1 MLVISLLSEALE
13 YQRCCNDRTI
23 CEQFMSLIVRT
34 CIHCKLSWQL
44 FYVCWQFSF
53 FHIEYFYLLSYI
65 SFCLQCFNAVGWVA
79 GRASG
84 LVGWG
89 PGKVICLE
97 RDAHLHMA
105 HLMPLSLASVKSRLV
120 LPFWYVLTRVVLDK
134 GPLNGCVCVVCLI
147 SSLSRV
153 SRLYGMYLCT
163 SMTASALFCL
173 SQCSLVSLSSPC
185 VFPKYCWN

>member
-53 FHIEYFYLLSYI
+53 FHIEYFYLLSYV

-105 HLMPLSLASVKSRLV
+105 QLMPLSLASVKSRLV

-134 GPLNGCVCVVCLI
+134 GPLIGCVCVW
-147 SSLSRV
+147 
-153 SRLYGMYLCT
+153 Y
-163 SMTASALFCL
+163 
-173 SQCSLVSLSSPC
+173 VSLALCHVYHVCMACIC
-185 VFPKYCWN
+185 VLL